1 MKLIDHVLKIRGLIQ
16 QAIDNRFSRLGL
28 QEEAMPVE
36 TLSDEQ
42 QTKRRVLD
50 TIIATHQ
57 AAMGN
62 YAEARKEAIK
72 ECVFTLFNR
81 LAAVKVM
88 EDRELFPE
96 VIRRRAEHGNLSY
109 SHKMWLEEHPE
120 ERSAERM
127 GLKNFLRDKF
137 AELFDDFGIPL
148 FKADHPYAIL
158 PTADELDEIIT
169 AFNSIELDEQCGE
182 DIWKGDDI
190 LGWMY
195 ENFNA
200 VEKVQLK
207 ESGEKIEYD
216 KVFLQSQI
224 YTPQWVVKFLVD
236 NTLGKQYLEMY
247 PDSRFMIDEE
257 TGKTKYLIANAPKQQ
272 VRHPKE
278 NGVLDIKLID
288 PACGSGNFLIYA
300 FSVFYDMYV
309 DQMENYGADFS
320 RRDIPK
326 LIVEHNLYGVD
337 LDERAV
343 QLTQIALFIKAMQL
357 KGRRGKMPTYCNV
370 VSSHFT
376 LPEYEKI
383 EATFDMGDSHWN
395 SKQREVLKDIW
406 NDLCNAHKFGSL
418 IRLKEKIEALM
429 PSQEVTLFNE
439 FQIADFFSFREQ
451 ALSILR
457 QQVHQWG
464 GEGSN
469 AYSLSLVNDAMTF
482 LDILTTSF
490 DVAVANPPYTDSSD
504 FGPELKEFAEANY
517 KKPMKFNINL
527 YACFIKRCCE
537 LTDELGKVGMIHPH
551 TFMFIKTFEDVRK
564 FMIEN
569 THINTMVD
577 FGLDRV
583 NLFGPGVLLDAT
595 FYTLD
600 KKDVENTP
608 GVYFNI
614 TANLQEKYK
623 KGTLEKAYADYCNG
637 QPNDRVYLLPQDKLK
652 AIKSWP
658 FIYWISDEF
667 REKFGSDDLETFAKN
682 SQGMSVSNKE
692 KYQRFYWEV
701 SPNDICEIK
710 GDGKR
715 WVFFSKGGPFN
726 KWYGNNWL
734 VVDWGND
741 GYDLKH
747 FPKAA
752 IRNQAYYFIEGI
764 TYSSS
769 GSKGTSFR
777 YLPDNYLFSGG
788 GPSIT
793 VKTSCS
799 ISWKYVCA
807 VLNSNITNYMLG
819 CLNPTVNTTQG
830 DLNRIPFV
838 IPEKEVEDV
847 INKIVSSNI
856 NIKKHLCTYS
866 VVEQNYSHSPITPA
880 SSPESELTH
889 YYNYENALL
898 TQILL
903 NEAIINRIVFDVYEL
918 SDHDRQMVLD
928 KEGIPVGDLSVSQV
942 ALEAYKAWLK
952 EENTEFPASAEVWE
966 HLDSLAID
974 NEQPQISDFEKLY
987 QNNYGWEEFCNS
999 DNHRMNPIEAWYQ
1012 FRHAGVLPPQRTQS
1026 LCFELIT
1033 DVIRAILK
1041 KDDDGVIPLC
1051 ERMGEEPMDV
1061 RIEQELVERG
1071 YSGAQIS
1078 QIEQLLCMNLGT
1090 GKSLR
1095 KYLYEKF
1102 FQQLSD
1108 HLNLFMYLPKTPF
1121 IWHLTSGDP
1130 ASGHSAI
1137 DLYVSIYT
1145 WSRDTL
1151 FRIKSVYLANRES
1164 GLSDRLAAID
1174 PTTANGKIEAAE
1186 IKEQLQELHL
1196 FADKIDALL
1205 ASGYDPKLDD
1215 GVGKNIAP
1223 LQKAGLLSYD
1233 VLNSG
1238 QLEKYLNADW

>member
-1 MKLIDHVLKIRGLIQ
+1 MKLIEHVLKIRGLIQ
-16 QAIDNRFSRLGL
+16 QAVENGFARFGAP
-28 QEEAMPVE
+28 EN
-36 TLSDEQ
+36 
-42 QTKRRVLD
+42 
-50 TIIATHQ
+50 IIATHQ
-57 AAMGN
+57 VAMDGD
-62 YAEARKEAIK
+62 YDKARLETVK

-81 LAAVKVM
+81 LAALKVM

-109 SHKMWLEEHPE
+109 SHKMWLEEHPDM
-120 ERSAERM
+120 RSAERM
-127 GLKNFLRDKF
+127 GLKDFLSDKF
-137 AELFDDFGIPL
+137 QQLFEEYGIPL
-148 FKADHPYAIL
+148 YKADHPYAVM

-169 AFNSIELDEQCGE
+169 AFNDIEQDEQCGS

-195 ENFNA
+195 ENFNT

-272 VRHPKE
+272 VRHPKP
-278 NGVLDIKLID
+278 NGILDIKLID

-300 FSVFYDMYV
+300 FTVFYDLYI

-320 RRDIPK
+320 HRDIPK
-326 LIVEHNLYGVD
+326 LIVEYNLYGVD

-357 KGRRGKMPTYCNV
+357 KGRRGKMPTFCNV

-376 LPEYEKI
+376 LPAYEKI
-383 EATFDMGDSHWN
+383 EATFDMGDSHWDE
-395 SKQREVLKDIW
+395 KQREVLKDIW

-429 PSQEVTLFNE
+429 PSQEVTLFSE
-439 FQIADFFSFREQ
+439 HEIADFFSFRNQ
-451 ALSILR
+451 ALNILR

-504 FGPELKEFAEANY
+504 FGPELKAFAEANY
-517 KKPMKFNINL
+517 KRPLKFNINL

-537 LTDELGKVGMIHPH
+537 LTDELGKVGMVNPP
-551 TFMFIKTFEDVRK
+551 TFMYIKTFEDVRK
-564 FMIEN
+564 YMVEK
-569 THINTMVD
+569 THISLFVEWGYLGMFSPTARVD
-577 FGLDRV
+577 SAFFV
-583 NLFGPGVLLDAT
+583 
-595 FYTLD
+595 LD
-600 KKDVENTP
+600 K
-608 GVYFNI
+608 
-614 TANLQEKYK
+614 EKKNEDSLFIKLNDLYEMKRK
-623 KGTLEKAYADYCNG
+623 KVLFDAYADYCNSL
-637 QPNDRVYLLPQDKLK
+637 PNDRVYLLPQDKLK

-667 REKFGSDDLETFAKN
+667 REKFGGKTIIDYS
-682 SQGMSVSNKE
+682 SVITGLMTGNNLCHLR
-692 KYQRFYWEV
+692 YHWEV
-701 SPNDICEIK
+701 ESDEISDNNK
-710 GDGKR
+710 THNQK
-715 WVFFSKGGPFN
+715 WVRYQKGGPFN

-734 VVDWGND
+734 IVDYEDD
-741 GYDLKH
+741 GAHLATTDNKK
-747 FPKAA
+747 F
-752 IRNQAYYFIEGI
+752 YFKEGI
-764 TYSSS
+764 TYSET
-769 GSKGTSFR
+769 GSKCVSFR
-777 YLPDNYLFSGG
+777 YIEP
-788 GPSIT
+788 
-793 VKTSCS
+793 
-799 ISWKYVCA
+799 KYVYDKKGPCIFCKEGVPFLYMLA
-807 VLNSNITNYMLG
+807 FMNSNISYYVVD
-819 CLNPTVNTTQG
+819 CLNPTVSTQVG
-830 DLNRIPFV
+830 DTKRIPFV
-838 IPEKEVEDV
+838 LPQP
-847 INKIVSSNI
+847 KIVETVGILVQNNI
-856 NIKKHLCTYS
+856 AIKKQLCSYS
-866 VVEQNYSHSPITPA
+866 IVEQNYTHSPIGISFMPT
-880 SSPESELTH
+880 EELSLFFD
-889 YYNYENALL
+889 YENALL
-898 TQILL
+898 TQILI

-918 SDHDRQMVLD
+918 SEHDRQMVLD
-928 KEGIPVGDLSVSQV
+928 KEGIPVGDLSVSQA
-942 ALEAYKAWLK
+942 ALDEYKQWLQ
-952 EENTEFPASAEVWE
+952 ENQEFPASAEVWN
-966 HLDSLAID
+966 HLSQLTID
-974 NEQPQISDFEKLY
+974 NEQPQVSDFDKLY
-987 QNNYGWEEFCNS
+987 QNNYGWEEFCGS
-999 DNHRMNPIEAWYQ
+999 DNHRLNPIEVWYQ
-1012 FRHAGVLPPQRTQS
+1012 FRHADILPPQRSQS
-1026 LCFELIT
+1026 LAFELIT
-1033 DVIRAILK
+1033 DVIRTVLS

-1051 ERMGEEPMDV
+1051 ERMGEEPLDV

-1078 QIEQLLCMNLGT
+1078 QIVHLLSQLQGSQ
-1090 GKSLR
+1090 SLR
-1095 KYLYEKF
+1095 KYLYERF

-1130 ASGHSAI
+1130 ASGRSAI

-1151 FRIKSVYLANRES
+1151 FRIKSVYVANRENA
-1164 GLSDRLAAID
+1164 LADRLAALD
-1174 PTTANGKIEAAE
+1174 PSTPSGKMEAAL
-1186 IKEQLQELHL
+1186 IKDQQQELRQ
-1196 FADKIDALL
+1196 FADKIDQLL

-1238 QLEKYLNADW
+1238 QLKKYLNADW

>member
-583 NLFGPGVLLDAT
+583 NLFGPGILLDAT

-623 KGTLEKAYADYCNG
+623 KGTLENAYADYCNG

-667 REKFGSDDLETFAKN
+667 REKFGSASLEEITFVL
-682 SQGMSVSNKE
+682 QGLVTGDNI
-692 KYQRFYWEV
+692 RFYRYWWEV
-701 SPNDICEIK
+701 NDISKWFDCP
-710 GDGKR
+710 
-715 WVFFSKGGPFN
+715 KGGPYN
-726 KWYGNNWL
+726 KWYGNFWVKVNWE
-734 VVDWGND
+734 DN
-741 GYDLKH
+741 GYEIKNFFDDKGKLRSRPQSEK
-747 FPKAA
+747 F
-752 IRNQAYYFIEGI
+752 YFKEGV
-764 TYSSS
+764 TYCSS
-769 GSKGTSFR
+769 GSRGCSFR
-777 YLPDNYLFSGG
+777 YLPANQIISGA
-788 GPSIT
+788 GPGIFPSE
-793 VKTSCS
+793 
-799 ISWKYVCA
+799 KY
-807 VLNSNITNYMLG
+807 SNINYYLG
-819 CLNPTVNTTQG
+819 FLNTILSTYLLESLNPTVNVTQG
-830 DLNRIPFV
+830 DIKRVPFAR
-838 IPEKEVEDV
+838 PNEKNEQMVDV
-847 INKIVSSNI
+847 LVQNNI
-856 NIKKHLCTYS
+856 DIKKHLCTYS
-866 VVEQNYSHSPITPA
+866 VVEQNYSHSPITPV
-880 SSPESELTH
+880 SSPESELTR

-903 NEAIINRIVFDVYEL
+903 NEAIVNRIVFDVYEL
-918 SDHDRQMVLD
+918 SEHDRQMVLD
-928 KEGIPVGDLSVSQV
+928 KEGIPVGDLSVSQA
-942 ALEAYKAWLK
+942 ALEAYKVWLK

-974 NEQPQISDFEKLY
+974 NEQPQITDFEKLY

-999 DNHRMNPIEAWYQ
+999 DNHRMNPIEVWYQ

-1051 ERMGEEPMDV
+1051 ERMGEEPLDV

-1137 DLYVSIYT
+1137 DLYISIYT

-1223 LQKAGLLSYD
+1223 LQKAGLLSYE

-1238 QLEKYLNADW
+1238 QLKKYLNADW

>member
-1 MKLIDHVLKIRGLIQ
+1 MKLIEHVLKIRGLIQ
-16 QAIDNRFSRLGL
+16 QAVENGFARFGAP
-28 QEEAMPVE
+28 EN
-36 TLSDEQ
+36 
-42 QTKRRVLD
+42 
-50 TIIATHQ
+50 IIATHQ
-57 AAMGN
+57 VAMDGD
-62 YAEARKEAIK
+62 YDKARLETVK

-81 LAAVKVM
+81 LAALKVM

-109 SHKMWLEEHPE
+109 SHKMWLEEHPDM
-120 ERSAERM
+120 RSAERM
-127 GLKNFLRDKF
+127 GLKDFLSDKF
-137 AELFDDFGIPL
+137 QQLFEEYGIPL
-148 FKADHPYAIL
+148 YKADHPYAVM

-169 AFNSIELDEQCGE
+169 AFNDIEQDEQCGS

-195 ENFNA
+195 ENFNT

-272 VRHPKE
+272 VRHPKP
-278 NGVLDIKLID
+278 NGILDIKLID

-300 FSVFYDMYV
+300 FTVFYDLYI

-320 RRDIPK
+320 HRDIPK
-326 LIVEHNLYGVD
+326 LIVENNLYGVD

-357 KGRRGKMPTYCNV
+357 KGRRGKMPTFCNV

-376 LPEYEKI
+376 LPAYEKI
-383 EATFDMGDSHWN
+383 EATFDMGDSHWDE
-395 SKQREVLKDIW
+395 KQREVLKDIW

-429 PSQEVTLFNE
+429 PSQEVTLFSE
-439 FQIADFFSFREQ
+439 HEIADFFSFRNQ
-451 ALSILR
+451 ALNILR

-504 FGPELKEFAEANY
+504 FGPELKAFAEANY
-517 KKPMKFNINL
+517 KRPLKFNINL

-537 LTDELGKVGMIHPH
+537 LTDELGKVGMVNPP
-551 TFMFIKTFEDVRK
+551 TFMYIKTFEDVRK
-564 FMIEN
+564 YMVEK
-569 THINTMVD
+569 THISLFVEWGYLGMFSPTARVD
-577 FGLDRV
+577 SAFFV
-583 NLFGPGVLLDAT
+583 
-595 FYTLD
+595 LD
-600 KKDVENTP
+600 K
-608 GVYFNI
+608 
-614 TANLQEKYK
+614 EKKNEDSLFIKLNDLYEMKRK
-623 KGTLEKAYADYCNG
+623 KVLFDAYADYCNSL
-637 QPNDRVYLLPQDKLK
+637 PNDRVYLLPQDKLK

-667 REKFGSDDLETFAKN
+667 REKFGGKTIIDYS
-682 SQGMSVSNKE
+682 SVITGLMTGNNLCHLR
-692 KYQRFYWEV
+692 YHWEV
-701 SPNDICEIK
+701 ESDEISDNNK
-710 GDGKR
+710 THNQK
-715 WVFFSKGGPFN
+715 WVRYQKGGPFN

-734 VVDWGND
+734 IVDYEDD
-741 GYDLKH
+741 GAHLATTDNKK
-747 FPKAA
+747 F
-752 IRNQAYYFIEGI
+752 YFKEGI
-764 TYSSS
+764 TYSET
-769 GSKGTSFR
+769 GSKCVSFR
-777 YLPDNYLFSGG
+777 YIEP
-788 GPSIT
+788 
-793 VKTSCS
+793 
-799 ISWKYVCA
+799 KYVYDKKGPCIFCKEGVPFLYMLA
-807 VLNSNITNYMLG
+807 FMNSNISYYVVD
-819 CLNPTVNTTQG
+819 CLNPTVSTQVG
-830 DLNRIPFV
+830 DTKRIPFV
-838 IPEKEVEDV
+838 LPQP
-847 INKIVSSNI
+847 KIVETVGILVQNNI
-856 NIKKHLCTYS
+856 AIKKQLCSYS
-866 VVEQNYSHSPITPA
+866 IVEQNYTHSPIGISFMPT
-880 SSPESELTH
+880 EELSLFFD
-889 YYNYENALL
+889 YENALL
-898 TQILL
+898 TQILI

-918 SDHDRQMVLD
+918 SEHDRQMVLD
-928 KEGIPVGDLSVSQV
+928 KEGVPVGDLSVSQA
-942 ALEAYKAWLK
+942 ALDEYKQWLQ
-952 EENTEFPASAEVWE
+952 ENQEFPASAEVWN
-966 HLDSLAID
+966 HLSQLTID
-974 NEQPQISDFEKLY
+974 NEQPQVSDFDKLY
-987 QNNYGWEEFCNS
+987 QNNYGWEEFCGS
-999 DNHRMNPIEAWYQ
+999 DNHRLNPIEVWYQ
-1012 FRHAGVLPPQRTQS
+1012 FRHAGILPPQRSQS
-1026 LCFELIT
+1026 LAFELIT
-1033 DVIRAILK
+1033 DVIRTVLS

-1051 ERMGEEPMDV
+1051 ERMGEEPLDV

-1078 QIEQLLCMNLGT
+1078 QIVHLLSQLQGSQ
-1090 GKSLR
+1090 SLR
-1095 KYLYEKF
+1095 KYLYERF

-1130 ASGHSAI
+1130 ASGRSAI

-1151 FRIKSVYLANRES
+1151 FRIKSVYVANRENA
-1164 GLSDRLAAID
+1164 LADRLAALD
-1174 PTTANGKIEAAE
+1174 PSTPSGKMEAAL
-1186 IKEQLQELHL
+1186 IKDQQQELRQ
-1196 FADKIDALL
+1196 FADKIDQLL

-1223 LQKAGLLSYD
+1223 LQKAGLLSYN

-1238 QLEKYLNADW
+1238 QLKKYLNADW

>member
-1 MKLIDHVLKIRGLIQ
+1 MKLIEHVLKIRGLIQ
-16 QAIDNRFSRLGL
+16 QAVENSFARFGAP
-28 QEEAMPVE
+28 EN
-36 TLSDEQ
+36 
-42 QTKRRVLD
+42 
-50 TIIATHQ
+50 IIATHQ
-57 AAMGN
+57 VAMDGD
-62 YAEARKEAIK
+62 YDKARLETVK

-81 LAAVKVM
+81 LAALKVM

-109 SHKMWLEEHPE
+109 SHKMWLEEHLDM
-120 ERSAERM
+120 RSAERM
-127 GLKNFLRDKF
+127 GLKDFLSDKF
-137 AELFDDFGIPL
+137 QQLFEEYGIPL
-148 FKADHPYAIL
+148 YKADHPYAVM

-169 AFNSIELDEQCGE
+169 AFNDIEQDEQCGS

-195 ENFNA
+195 ENFNT

-207 ESGEKIEYD
+207 ESGEKTEYD
-216 KVFLQSQI
+216 KVSLQSQV

-272 VRHPKE
+272 VRHPKK

-343 QLTQIALFIKAMQL
+343 QITQIALFIKAMQL
-357 KGRRGKMPTYCNV
+357 KGRRGKMPTFCNV

-376 LPEYEKI
+376 LPAYEKI
-383 EATFDMGDSHWN
+383 EATFDMGDSHWDE
-395 SKQREVLKDIW
+395 KQREVLKDIW

-429 PSQEVTLFNE
+429 PSQEVTLFSE
-439 FQIADFFSFREQ
+439 HEIADFFSFRNQ
-451 ALSILR
+451 ALNILR

-504 FGPELKEFAEANY
+504 FGPELKAFAEANY
-517 KKPMKFNINL
+517 KKPLKFNINL

-537 LTDELGKVGMIHPH
+537 LTDELGKVGMIHPM
-551 TFMFIKTFEDVRK
+551 TFMYIKTFEDVRK
-564 FMIEN
+564 FILN
-569 THINTMVD
+569 QTHINLFVEY
-577 FGLDRV
+577 GLS
-583 NLFGPGVLLDAT
+583 NLFGSVMVDPAFYVLEKDKSEKNDSLFISLDQ
-595 FYTLD
+595 YTR
-600 KKDVENTP
+600 TP
-608 GVYFNI
+608 
-614 TANLQEKYK
+614 QEKFK
-623 KGTLEKAYADYCNG
+623 KQYCLEALSDIVADNE
-637 QPNDRVYLLPQDKLK
+637 NKHVYLLPQDKLK

-667 REKFGSDDLETFAKN
+667 REKFGSDDLDLVLYIR
-682 SQGMSVSNKE
+682 QGGATGNNE
-692 KYQRFYWEV
+692 RTLRFFWEV
-701 SPNDICEIK
+701 SSNDLSEVIEDK
-710 GDGKR
+710 KPY
-715 WVFFSKGGPFN
+715 VFYPKGGPFC
-726 KWYGNNWL
+726 KWYGNNW
-734 VVDWGND
+734 VVIAYKNPIMYEYLKSHGNRLPSEKF
-741 GYDLKH
+741 YL
-747 FPKAA
+747 
-752 IRNQAYYFIEGI
+752 QEGV
-764 TYSSS
+764 TYCSS
-769 GSKGTSFR
+769 GSRGCSFR
-777 YLPDNYLFSGG
+777 YMPVNQVISGA
-788 GPSIT
+788 GPGIYPSE
-793 VKTSCS
+793 
-799 ISWKYVCA
+799 KY
-807 VLNSNITNYMLG
+807 SNINYYLG
-819 CLNPTVNTTQG
+819 FLNTILSTYLLESLNPTVNVTQG
-830 DLNRIPFV
+830 DIKRVPFAR
-838 IPEKEVEDV
+838 PNEKDEQMVDV
-847 INKIVSSNI
+847 LVQNNI
-856 NIKKHLCTYS
+856 DIKKHLCTYS

-880 SSPESELTH
+880 SSPESELTR

-918 SDHDRQMVLD
+918 SEHDRQMVLD
-928 KEGIPVGDLSVSQV
+928 KEGIPVGDLSVSQA
-942 ALEAYKAWLK
+942 ALEAYKTWLK

-999 DNHRMNPIEAWYQ
+999 DNHRMNPIEVWYQ
-1012 FRHAGVLPPQRTQS
+1012 FRHAGILPPQRTQS

-1051 ERMGEEPMDV
+1051 ERMGEEPLDV

-1145 WSRDTL
+1145 WNRDTL
-1151 FRIKSVYLANRES
+1151 FRIKSVYVANRENA
-1164 GLSDRLAAID
+1164 LADRLVALD
-1174 PTTANGKIEAAE
+1174 PTSASGKMEAAL
-1186 IKEQLQELHL
+1186 IKDQQQELRQ
-1196 FADKIDALL
+1196 FADKIDQLL
-1205 ASGYDPKLDD
+1205 ANGYDPKLDD

>member
-1 MKLIDHVLKIRGLIQ
+1 MKLIEHVLKIRGLIQ
-16 QAIDNRFSRLGL
+16 QAVENSFARFGAP
-28 QEEAMPVE
+28 EN
-36 TLSDEQ
+36 
-42 QTKRRVLD
+42 
-50 TIIATHQ
+50 IIATHQ
-57 AAMGN
+57 MAMEGD
-62 YAEARKEAIK
+62 YDKAKLETVK

-81 LAAVKVM
+81 LAALKVM

-109 SHKMWLEEHPE
+109 SHKMWLEEHPDM
-120 ERSAERM
+120 RSAERM
-127 GLKNFLRDKF
+127 GLKNFLSDKF
-137 AELFDDFGIPL
+137 QQLFEEYGIPL
-148 FKADHPYAIL
+148 YKANHSYAVM

-169 AFNSIELDEQCGE
+169 AFNDIEQDEQCGS

-195 ENFNA
+195 ENFNK
-200 VEKVQLK
+200 VEKEQLK
-207 ESGEKIEYD
+207 KSGEKTEYD
-216 KVFLQSQI
+216 KVSLQSQV

-257 TGKTKYLIANAPKQQ
+257 TGKTKYLIANEPKQQ
-272 VRHPKE
+272 VRHPKK
-278 NGVLDIKLID
+278 NGVLGIKLID

-326 LIVEHNLYGVD
+326 LIVENNLYGVD

-370 VSSHFT
+370 VSSHFP
-376 LPEYEKI
+376 LPAYEQI
-383 EATFDMGDSHWN
+383 AATFDMGDSHWDY
-395 SKQREVLKDIW
+395 KQREVLKDIW

-429 PSQEVTLFNE
+429 PSQEVTLFSE
-439 FQIADFFSFREQ
+439 QEIADFFSFREQ

-504 FGPELKEFAEANY
+504 FGPELKAFAEANY
-517 KKPMKFNINL
+517 KRPMKFNINL

-537 LTDELGKVGMIHPH
+537 LTDELGKVGMIHPM
-551 TFMFIKTFEDVRK
+551 TFMYIKTFEDVRK
-564 FMIEN
+564 FILN
-569 THINTMVD
+569 QTHINLFVEY
-577 FGLDRV
+577 GLS
-583 NLFGPGVLLDAT
+583 NLFGSVMVDPAFYVLEKDKSEKNDSLFISLDQ
-595 FYTLD
+595 YTR
-600 KKDVENTP
+600 TP
-608 GVYFNI
+608 
-614 TANLQEKYK
+614 QEKFK
-623 KGTLEKAYADYCNG
+623 KQFCLEALSDIVAGNENKH
-637 QPNDRVYLLPQDKLK
+637 VYLLPQDKLK

-667 REKFGSDDLETFAKN
+667 REKFGNLLLDDVAKIKQGIATTN
-682 SQGMSVSNKE
+682 NNRFCRLWWEIEGSSQ
-692 KYQRFYWEV
+692 KYY
-701 SPNDICEIK
+701 PY
-710 GDGKR
+710 
-715 WVFFSKGGPFN
+715 SKGGAYN
-726 KWYGNNWL
+726 KWAGNLWLYINWEETSVSYISKRGRL
-734 VVDWGND
+734 QN
-741 GYDLKH
+741 K
-747 FPKAA
+747 
-752 IRNQAYYFIEGI
+752 NYYFKEGI
-764 TYSSS
+764 TYSGS

-777 YLPDNYLFSGG
+777 EFPKDCLFDVGGSCIFPTEKYNNRFYLLAFLN
-788 GPSIT
+788 
-793 VKTSCS
+793 TSLCFY
-799 ISWKYVCA
+799 IA
-807 VLNSNITNYMLG
+807 D
-819 CLNPTVNTTQG
+819 CLNPTVNTQVG
-830 DLNRIPFV
+830 DMQRVPFV
-838 IPEKEVEDV
+838 IPSTQMDTVVTNLAKCNIAIKKV
-847 INKIVSSNI
+847 INS
-856 NIKKHLCTYS
+856 YS
-866 VVEQNYSHSPITPA
+866 LVEKSYTHSPIGT
-880 SSPESELTH
+880 SSMPTEELSH
-889 YYNYENALL
+889 FFNYENGLL
-898 TQILL
+898 TQILI

-918 SDHDRQMVLD
+918 SEHDRQMVLD
-928 KEGIPVGDLSVSQV
+928 KECVPVGDLSVSQA
-942 ALEAYKAWLK
+942 ALDEYKQWLQ
-952 EENTEFPASAEVWE
+952 ENQEFPASTEVWE
-966 HLDSLAID
+966 HLDSLTID

-999 DNHRMNPIEAWYQ
+999 DNHRLNPIEVWYQ
-1012 FRHAGVLPPQRTQS
+1012 FRHAGILPPQRSQS
-1026 LCFELIT
+1026 LAFELIT
-1033 DVIRAILK
+1033 DVIRTVLS

-1051 ERMGEEPMDV
+1051 ERMGEEPLDV
-1061 RIEQELVERG
+1061 RIEQELMERG

-1078 QIEQLLCMNLGT
+1078 QIVHLLSQSQG
-1090 GKSLR
+1090 SQALR
-1095 KYLYEKF
+1095 KYLYERF

-1145 WSRDTL
+1145 WNRDTL
-1151 FRIKSVYLANRES
+1151 FRIKSVYVANRENA
-1164 GLSDRLAAID
+1164 LADRLVALD
-1174 PTTANGKIEAAE
+1174 PTSASGKMEAAL
-1186 IKEQLQELHL
+1186 IKDQQQELRQ
-1196 FADKIDALL
+1196 FADKIDQLL

-1238 QLEKYLNADW
+1238 QLKKYLNADW

>member
-42 QTKRRVLD
+42 QIKRRVLD

-109 SHKMWLEEHPE
+109 SHKMWLEDHPE

-278 NGVLDIKLID
+278 NGVLDIRLID

-343 QLTQIALFIKAMQL
+343 QITQIALFIKAMQL

-370 VSSHFT
+370 VSSHFS
-376 LPEYEKI
+376 LPDYETI
-383 EATFDMGDSHWN
+383 EATFEMGDAHWDE
-395 SKQREVLKDIW
+395 KQREVIKDIW

-418 IRLKEKIEALM
+418 LRLKEKIEAMM
-429 PSQEVTLFNE
+429 PKQERNLFNDY
-439 FQIADFFSFREQ
+439 QIHDFFSFKNQ
-451 ALSILR
+451 AIEMLR
-457 QQVHQWG
+457 KQVHQWG

-537 LTDELGKVGMIHPH
+537 LTDELGKVGMIHPM
-551 TFMFIKTFEDVRK
+551 TFMYIKTFEDVRK
-564 FMIEN
+564 FILN
-569 THINTMVD
+569 QTHINLFVEY
-577 FGLDRV
+577 GLS
-583 NLFGPGVLLDAT
+583 NLFGSVMVDPAFYVLEKDKSEKNDSLFISLDQ
-595 FYTLD
+595 YTR
-600 KKDVENTP
+600 TP
-608 GVYFNI
+608 
-614 TANLQEKYK
+614 QEKFK
-623 KGTLEKAYADYCNG
+623 KQYCLEALSDIVAGNENKH
-637 QPNDRVYLLPQDKLK
+637 VYLLPQDKLK

-667 REKFGSDDLETFAKN
+667 REKFGSASLEEITFVL
-682 SQGMSVSNKE
+682 QGLVTGDNI
-692 KYQRFYWEV
+692 RFYRYWWEV
-701 SPNDICEIK
+701 NDISKWFDCP
-710 GDGKR
+710 
-715 WVFFSKGGPFN
+715 KGGPYN
-726 KWYGNNWL
+726 KWYGNFWVKVNWE
-734 VVDWGND
+734 DN
-741 GYDLKH
+741 GYEIKNFFDDKGKLRSRLQSEK
-747 FPKAA
+747 F
-752 IRNQAYYFIEGI
+752 YFKEGV
-764 TYSSS
+764 TYCSS
-769 GSKGTSFR
+769 GSRGCSFR
-777 YLPDNYLFSGG
+777 YLPANQIISGA
-788 GPSIT
+788 GPGIFPSE
-793 VKTSCS
+793 
-799 ISWKYVCA
+799 KY
-807 VLNSNITNYMLG
+807 SNINYYLG
-819 CLNPTVNTTQG
+819 FLNTILSTYLLESLNPTVNVTQG
-830 DLNRIPFV
+830 DIKRVPFAR
-838 IPEKEVEDV
+838 PNEKNEQMVDV
-847 INKIVSSNI
+847 LVQNNI
-856 NIKKHLCTYS
+856 DIKKHLCTYS

-880 SSPESELTH
+880 SSPESELTR

-898 TQILL
+898 TLILL

-918 SDHDRQMVLD
+918 SEHDRQMVLD
-928 KEGIPVGDLSVSQV
+928 KEGIPVGDLSVSQA
-942 ALEAYKAWLK
+942 ALEAYKTWLK

-966 HLDSLAID
+966 HLDSLTID

-999 DNHRMNPIEAWYQ
+999 DNHRMNPIEVWYQ

-1130 ASGHSAI
+1130 TSGHSAI

-1186 IKEQLQELHL
+1186 IKDQLQELHQ

-1223 LQKAGLLSYD
+1223 LQKAGLLSYE

-1238 QLEKYLNADW
+1238 QLKKYLNADW

>member
-1 MKLIDHVLKIRGLIQ
+1 MKLIDHVLKIRGLIL

-42 QTKRRVLD
+42 QPKRRVLD

-120 ERSAERM
+120 ERAAERM

-343 QLTQIALFIKAMQL
+343 QITQIALFIKAMQL
-357 KGRRGKMPTYCNV
+357 KGRRGKMPTFCNV
-370 VSSHFT
+370 VSSHFS
-376 LPEYEKI
+376 LPDYETI
-383 EATFDMGDSHWN
+383 EATFEMGDAHWDE
-395 SKQREVLKDIW
+395 KQREVIKDIW

-418 IRLKEKIEALM
+418 LRLKEKIEAMM
-429 PSQEVTLFNE
+429 PKQERNLFNDY
-439 FQIADFFSFREQ
+439 QIHDFFSFKNQ
-451 ALSILR
+451 AIEMLR
-457 QQVHQWG
+457 KQVQLWG

-537 LTDELGKVGMIHPH
+537 LTDELGKVGMIHPM
-551 TFMFIKTFEDVRK
+551 TFMYIKTFEDVRK
-564 FMIEN
+564 FILN
-569 THINTMVD
+569 QTHINLFVEY
-577 FGLDRV
+577 GLS
-583 NLFGPGVLLDAT
+583 NLFGSVMVDPAFYVLEKDKSEKNDSLFISLDQ
-595 FYTLD
+595 YTR
-600 KKDVENTP
+600 TP
-608 GVYFNI
+608 
-614 TANLQEKYK
+614 QEKFK
-623 KGTLEKAYADYCNG
+623 KQYCLEALSDIIADNE
-637 QPNDRVYLLPQDKLK
+637 NKHVYLLPQDKLK

-667 REKFGSDDLETFAKN
+667 REKFGSASLEEITFVL
-682 SQGMSVSNKE
+682 QGLVTGDNI
-692 KYQRFYWEV
+692 RFYRYWWEV
-701 SPNDICEIK
+701 NDISKWFDCP
-710 GDGKR
+710 
-715 WVFFSKGGPFN
+715 KGGPYN
-726 KWYGNNWL
+726 KWYGNFWVKVNWE
-734 VVDWGND
+734 DN
-741 GYDLKH
+741 GYEIKNFFDDKGKLRSRPQSEK
-747 FPKAA
+747 F
-752 IRNQAYYFIEGI
+752 YFKEGV
-764 TYSSS
+764 TYCSS
-769 GSKGTSFR
+769 GSRGCSFR
-777 YLPDNYLFSGG
+777 YLPANQIISGA
-788 GPSIT
+788 GPGIFPSE
-793 VKTSCS
+793 
-799 ISWKYVCA
+799 KY
-807 VLNSNITNYMLG
+807 SNINYYLG
-819 CLNPTVNTTQG
+819 FLNTILSTYLLESLNPTVNVTQG
-830 DLNRIPFV
+830 DIKRVPFAR
-838 IPEKEVEDV
+838 PNEKNEQMVDV
-847 INKIVSSNI
+847 LVQNNI
-856 NIKKHLCTYS
+856 DIKKHLCTYS
-866 VVEQNYSHSPITPA
+866 VVEQNYSHSPITPV
-880 SSPESELTH
+880 SSPESELTR

-903 NEAIINRIVFDVYEL
+903 NEAIVNRIVFDVYEL

-952 EENTEFPASAEVWE
+952 EENTEFPASTEVWE
-966 HLDSLAID
+966 HLDSLTID
-974 NEQPQISDFEKLY
+974 NEQPQITDFEKLY

-999 DNHRMNPIEAWYQ
+999 DNHRMNPIEVWYQ

-1051 ERMGEEPMDV
+1051 ERMGEEPLDV
-1061 RIEQELVERG
+1061 RIE
-1071 YSGAQIS
+1071 
-1078 QIEQLLCMNLGT
+1078 
-1090 GKSLR
+1090 
-1095 KYLYEKF
+1095 
-1102 FQQLSD
+1102 
-1108 HLNLFMYLPKTPF
+1108 
-1121 IWHLTSGDP
+1121 
-1130 ASGHSAI
+1130 
-1137 DLYVSIYT
+1137 
-1145 WSRDTL
+1145 
-1151 FRIKSVYLANRES
+1151 
-1164 GLSDRLAAID
+1164 
-1174 PTTANGKIEAAE
+1174 
-1186 IKEQLQELHL
+1186 
-1196 FADKIDALL
+1196 
-1205 ASGYDPKLDD
+1205 
-1215 GVGKNIAP
+1215 
-1223 LQKAGLLSYD
+1223 
-1233 VLNSG
+1233 
-1238 QLEKYLNADW
+1238 

>member
-1 MKLIDHVLKIRGLIQ
+1 MKLIEHVLKIRGLIQ
-16 QAIDNRFSRLGL
+16 QAVENSFARFGAP
-28 QEEAMPVE
+28 EN
-36 TLSDEQ
+36 
-42 QTKRRVLD
+42 
-50 TIIATHQ
+50 IIATHQ
-57 AAMGN
+57 VAMDGD
-62 YAEARKEAIK
+62 YDKARLETVK

-81 LAAVKVM
+81 LAALKVM

-109 SHKMWLEEHPE
+109 SHKMWLEEHPDM
-120 ERSAERM
+120 RSAERM
-127 GLKNFLRDKF
+127 GLKNFLSDKF
-137 AELFDDFGIPL
+137 QQLFEEYGIPL
-148 FKADHPYAIL
+148 YKADHPYAVM

-169 AFNSIELDEQCGE
+169 AFNDIEQDEQCGS

-195 ENFNA
+195 ENFNT

-207 ESGEKIEYD
+207 ESDEKIEYD

-247 PDSRFMIDEE
+247 PDSHFMIDEE
-257 TGKTKYLIANAPKQQ
+257 TGKTKYLIANAPKQR
-272 VRHPKE
+272 VRQPKP
-278 NGVLDIKLID
+278 NGILDIKLID

-300 FSVFYDMYV
+300 FTVFYDLYI
-309 DQMENYGADFS
+309 DQMENYSADFS

-326 LIVEHNLYGVD
+326 LIVENNLYGVD

-376 LPEYEKI
+376 LPAYEKI
-383 EATFDMGDSHWN
+383 ESTFDMGDSHWN

-429 PSQEVTLFNE
+429 PSQEVTLFSE
-439 FQIADFFSFREQ
+439 HEIADIFSFRQQ
-451 ALSILR
+451 ALNILR

-504 FGPELKEFAEANY
+504 FGPELKAFAEANY
-517 KKPMKFNINL
+517 KRPQKFNINL

-537 LTDELGKVGMIHPH
+537 LTDDLGKVGMIHPH

-583 NLFGPGVLLDAT
+583 NLFGPGILLDAT

-667 REKFGSDDLETFAKN
+667 REKFGSDDLD
-682 SQGMSVSNKE
+682 SVLDIRQGMASGNNN
-692 KYQRFYWEV
+692 RFLRFWWEV
-701 SPNDICEIK
+701 KTSDISQEI
-710 GDGKR
+710 GDNRK
-715 WVFFSKGGPFN
+715 WVKHVKGGPYQ
-726 KWYGNNWL
+726 KWFGNEWTL
-734 VVDWGND
+734 VAFDKENQKLLANSGNC
-741 GYDLKH
+741 L
-747 FPKAA
+747 PS
-752 IRNQAYYFIEGI
+752 RQYYFREGI
-764 TYSSS
+764 TYSAV
-769 GSKGTSFR
+769 GSKGISFR
-777 YLPDNYLFSGG
+777 YLPENHIIDTK
-788 GPSIT
+788 GPGIYTNKLSN
-793 VKTSCS
+793 VYYALAMLNTSLVFYICD
-799 ISWKYVCA
+799 
-807 VLNSNITNYMLG
+807 
-819 CLNPTVNTTQG
+819 CLDPTVSINQG
-830 DLNRIPFV
+830 DLKRIP
-838 IPEKEVEDV
+838 IAHPNELQEVLITSLSRQCV
-847 INKIVSSNI
+847 NI
-856 NIKKHLCTYS
+856 MKHLCAYS
-866 VVEQNYSHSPITPA
+866 IVEQNYAHSPIGT
-880 SSPESELTH
+880 SSMPTEELSH
-889 YYNYENALL
+889 YFDYENGLL
-898 TQILL
+898 TQILI

-918 SDHDRQMVLD
+918 SEHDRQMVLD
-928 KEGIPVGDLSVSQV
+928 KEGIPVGDLSVSQA
-942 ALEAYKAWLK
+942 ALDEYKQWLQ
-952 EENTEFPASAEVWE
+952 ENQEFPASAEVWE
-966 HLDSLAID
+966 HLSHLVID
-974 NEQPQISDFEKLY
+974 NEQPQVSDFEKLY
-987 QNNYGWEEFCNS
+987 QNNYGWEEFCGS
-999 DNHRMNPIEAWYQ
+999 DNHRLNPIEVWYQ
-1012 FRHAGVLPPQRTQS
+1012 FRHAGILPPQRSQS
-1026 LCFELIT
+1026 LAFELIT
-1033 DVIRAILK
+1033 DVIRTVLS

-1051 ERMGEEPMDV
+1051 ERMGEEPLDV

-1078 QIEQLLCMNLGT
+1078 QIVHLLSQSQGSQ
-1090 GKSLR
+1090 SLR
-1095 KYLYEKF
+1095 KYLYERF

-1130 ASGHSAI
+1130 ASGRSAI

-1151 FRIKSVYLANRES
+1151 FRIKSVYVANRENA
-1164 GLSDRLAAID
+1164 LADRLAALD
-1174 PTTANGKIEAAE
+1174 PTSASGKMEAAL
-1186 IKEQLQELHL
+1186 IKDQQQELRQ
-1196 FADKIDALL
+1196 FADKIDQLL

-1223 LQKAGLLSYD
+1223 LQNAGLLSYD

>member
-1 MKLIDHVLKIRGLIQ
+1 MKLIEHVLKIRGLIQ
-16 QAIDNRFSRLGL
+16 QAVENSFARFGAPES
-28 QEEAMPVE
+28 
-36 TLSDEQ
+36 
-42 QTKRRVLD
+42 
-50 TIIATHQ
+50 IIATHQ
-57 AAMGN
+57 VAMDGD
-62 YAEARKEAIK
+62 YDKARLETVK

-81 LAAVKVM
+81 LAALKVM

-109 SHKMWLEEHPE
+109 SHKMWLEEHPDM
-120 ERSAERM
+120 RSAERM
-127 GLKNFLRDKF
+127 GLKNFLSDKF
-137 AELFDDFGIPL
+137 QQLFEEYGIPL
-148 FKADHPYAIL
+148 YKADHPYAVM

-169 AFNSIELDEQCGE
+169 AFNDIEQDEQCGS

-195 ENFNA
+195 ENFNT

-257 TGKTKYLIANAPKQQ
+257 TGKTKYLIANAPKHQ
-272 VRHPKE
+272 VRHPKK
-278 NGVLDIKLID
+278 NGVLGIKLID

-326 LIVEHNLYGVD
+326 LIVENNLYGVD

-383 EATFDMGDSHWN
+383 EAAFDMGDSHWN

-429 PSQEVTLFNE
+429 PSQEVTLFSE
-439 FQIADFFSFREQ
+439 QEIADFFSFRNQ

-504 FGPELKEFAEANY
+504 FGPELKAFAEANY
-517 KKPMKFNINL
+517 KRPMKFNINL

-600 KKDVENTP
+600 KQDSENTP

-667 REKFGSDDLETFAKN
+667 REKFGSDDLESIAKN

-701 SPNDICEIK
+701 APDNICESK
-710 GDGKR
+710 GDGKK
-715 WVFFSKGGPFN
+715 WVNFSKGGPYN

-734 VVDWGND
+734 VVDWEND

-752 IRNQAYYFIEGI
+752 IRNQAYYFIEGV

-777 YLPDNYLFSGG
+777 HLPSNYLFSGG

-793 VKTSCS
+793 VKPTVNL
-799 ISWKYVCA
+799 SWRYVCA
-807 VLNSNITNYMLG
+807 ILNSSLSNYMLE

-838 IPEKEVEDV
+838 IPSKEIEQIINDV
-847 INKIVSSNI
+847 VSCNI
-856 NIKKHLCTYS
+856 DIKKQLCSYS
-866 VVEQNYSHSPITPA
+866 IVEQNYTLSPIGTA
-880 SSPESELTH
+880 SQPTEELSH
-889 YYNYENALL
+889 FFDYENGLL
-898 TQILL
+898 TQILT

-918 SDHDRQMVLD
+918 SEHDRQMVLD
-928 KEGIPVGDLSVSQV
+928 KEGIPVGDLSVSQA
-942 ALEAYKAWLK
+942 ALEAYKTWLK

-999 DNHRMNPIEAWYQ
+999 DNHRMNPIEVWYQ

-1121 IWHLTSGDP
+1121 IWHLTSGEP

-1137 DLYVSIYT
+1137 DLYISIYT

-1151 FRIKSVYLANRES
+1151 FRIKSVYVANRENA
-1164 GLSDRLAAID
+1164 LADRLVALD
-1174 PTTANGKIEAAE
+1174 PTSASGKMEAAL
-1186 IKEQLQELHL
+1186 IKDQQQELRQ
-1196 FADKIDALL
+1196 FADKIDQLL

-1238 QLEKYLNADW
+1238 QLKKYLNADW

>member
-57 AAMGN
+57 AAMGD

-120 ERSAERM
+120 ERAAERM

-343 QLTQIALFIKAMQL
+343 QITQIALFIKAMQL

-370 VSSHFT
+370 VSSHFS
-376 LPEYEKI
+376 LPDYETI
-383 EATFDMGDSHWN
+383 EATFEMGDAHWDE
-395 SKQREVLKDIW
+395 KQREVIKDIW
-406 NDLCNAHKFGSL
+406 NDLCNAHKYGSL
-418 IRLKEKIEALM
+418 LRLKEKIEAMM
-429 PSQEVTLFNE
+429 PKQERNLFNDY
-439 FQIADFFSFREQ
+439 QIHDFFSFKNQ
-451 ALSILR
+451 AIEMLR
-457 QQVHQWG
+457 KQVHQWG

-583 NLFGPGVLLDAT
+583 NLFGPGILLDAT

-623 KGTLEKAYADYCNG
+623 KGTLEKAYTDYCNG

-658 FIYWISDEF
+658 FIYWISDSIRNLF
-667 REKFGSDDLETFAKN
+667 QRHSIEKD
-682 SQGMSVSNKE
+682 SNVITGIKTGNNNGALR
-692 KYQRFYWEV
+692 YFW
-701 SPNDICEIK
+701 EIK
-710 GDGKR
+710 NQNK
-715 WVFFSKGGPFN
+715 WKTFTKGGPYK

-734 VVDWGND
+734 VVN
-741 GYDLKH
+741 
-747 FPKAA
+747 A
-752 IRNQAYYFIEGI
+752 IDDFAFIKKQNSFTIPRKEYLWREAVSYNETG
-764 TYSSS
+764 T
-769 GSKGTSFR
+769 KGASFR
-777 YLPDNYLFSGG
+777 YIDSTILYSNKASAIFYDDIYFILGL
-788 GPSIT
+788 
-793 VKTSCS
+793 
-799 ISWKYVCA
+799 
-807 VLNSNITNYMLG
+807 LNSQLLFYFAE
-819 CLNPTVNTTQG
+819 CLNPTVN
-830 DLNRIPFV
+830 LEIY
-838 IPEKEVEDV
+838 DV
-847 INKIVSSNI
+847 KRLPLPVYDSINDNYKSTVGNLVNI
-856 NIKKHLCTYS
+856 NIEINKRLSANFIIEPLYKS
-866 VVEQNYSHSPITPA
+866 SPITPV

-889 YYNYENALL
+889 YYNYENGLL
-898 TQILL
+898 TQILI

-918 SDHDRQMVLD
+918 SEHDRQMVLD
-928 KEGIPVGDLSVSQV
+928 KEGIPVGDLSVSQA

-999 DNHRMNPIEAWYQ
+999 DNHRMNPIEVWYQ

-1051 ERMGEEPMDV
+1051 ERMGEEPLDV

-1130 ASGHSAI
+1130 TSGHSAI
-1137 DLYVSIYT
+1137 DLYISIYT

-1186 IKEQLQELHL
+1186 IKDQLQELHQ

-1223 LQKAGLLSYD
+1223 LQKAGLLSYE

-1238 QLEKYLNADW
+1238 QLKKYLNADW

>member
-42 QTKRRVLD
+42 QIKRRVLD

-109 SHKMWLEEHPE
+109 SHKMWLEDHPE

-278 NGVLDIKLID
+278 NGVLDIRLID

-343 QLTQIALFIKAMQL
+343 QITQIALFIKAMQL

-370 VSSHFT
+370 VSSHFS
-376 LPEYEKI
+376 LPDYETI
-383 EATFDMGDSHWN
+383 EATFEMGDAHWDE
-395 SKQREVLKDIW
+395 KQREVIKDIW

-418 IRLKEKIEALM
+418 LRLKEKIEAMM
-429 PSQEVTLFNE
+429 PKQERNLFNDY
-439 FQIADFFSFREQ
+439 QIHDFFSFKNQ
-451 ALSILR
+451 AIEMLR
-457 QQVHQWG
+457 KQVHQWG

-537 LTDELGKVGMIHPH
+537 LTDELGKVGMIHPM
-551 TFMFIKTFEDVRK
+551 TFMYIKTFEDVRK
-564 FMIEN
+564 FILN
-569 THINTMVD
+569 QTHINLFVEY
-577 FGLDRV
+577 GLS
-583 NLFGPGVLLDAT
+583 NLFGSVMVDPAFYVLEKDKSEKNDSLFISLDQ
-595 FYTLD
+595 YTR
-600 KKDVENTP
+600 TP
-608 GVYFNI
+608 
-614 TANLQEKYK
+614 QEKFK
-623 KGTLEKAYADYCNG
+623 KQYCLEALSDIVAGNENKH
-637 QPNDRVYLLPQDKLK
+637 VYLLPQDKLK

-667 REKFGSDDLETFAKN
+667 REKFGSASLEEITFVL
-682 SQGMSVSNKE
+682 QGLVTGDNI
-692 KYQRFYWEV
+692 RFYRYWWEV
-701 SPNDICEIK
+701 NDISKWFDCP
-710 GDGKR
+710 
-715 WVFFSKGGPFN
+715 KGGPYN
-726 KWYGNNWL
+726 KWYGNFWVKVNWE
-734 VVDWGND
+734 DN
-741 GYDLKH
+741 GYEIKNFFDDKDKLRSRPQSEK
-747 FPKAA
+747 F
-752 IRNQAYYFIEGI
+752 YFKEGV
-764 TYSSS
+764 TYCSS
-769 GSKGTSFR
+769 GSRGCSFR
-777 YLPDNYLFSGG
+777 YLPANQIISGA
-788 GPSIT
+788 GPGIFPSE
-793 VKTSCS
+793 
-799 ISWKYVCA
+799 KY
-807 VLNSNITNYMLG
+807 SNINYYLG
-819 CLNPTVNTTQG
+819 FLNTILSTYLLESLNPTVNVTQG
-830 DLNRIPFV
+830 DIKRVPFAR
-838 IPEKEVEDV
+838 PNEKNEQMVDV
-847 INKIVSSNI
+847 LVQNNI
-856 NIKKHLCTYS
+856 DIKKHLCTYS

-880 SSPESELTH
+880 SSPESELTR

-898 TQILL
+898 TLILL

-918 SDHDRQMVLD
+918 SEHDRQMVLD
-928 KEGIPVGDLSVSQV
+928 TEGIPVGDLSVSQA
-942 ALEAYKAWLK
+942 ALEAYKTWLK

-966 HLDSLAID
+966 HLDSLTID

-999 DNHRMNPIEAWYQ
+999 DNHRMNPIEVWYQ

-1130 ASGHSAI
+1130 TSGHSAI

-1186 IKEQLQELHL
+1186 IKDQLQELHQ

-1223 LQKAGLLSYD
+1223 LQKAGLLSYE

-1238 QLEKYLNADW
+1238 QLKKYLNADW

>member
-1 MKLIDHVLKIRGLIQ
+1 MKLIEHVLKIRGLIQ
-16 QAIDNRFSRLGL
+16 QAVENSFARFGAP
-28 QEEAMPVE
+28 EN
-36 TLSDEQ
+36 
-42 QTKRRVLD
+42 
-50 TIIATHQ
+50 IIATHQ
-57 AAMGN
+57 VAMEGDYN
-62 YAEARKEAIK
+62 KARLETVK

-81 LAAVKVM
+81 LAALKVM

-109 SHKMWLEEHPE
+109 SHKMWLEEHPDM
-120 ERSAERM
+120 RSAERM
-127 GLKNFLRDKF
+127 GLKDFLSDKF
-137 AELFDDFGIPL
+137 QQLFEEYGIPL
-148 FKADHPYAIL
+148 YKSDHPYAVM

-169 AFNSIELDEQCGE
+169 AFNDIEQDEQCGC

-195 ENFNA
+195 ENFNT

-257 TGKTKYLIANAPKQQ
+257 TGNTKYLIANAPKQQ
-272 VRHPKE
+272 VRHPKP
-278 NGVLDIKLID
+278 NGILDIKLID

-300 FSVFYDMYV
+300 FTVFYDLYI
-309 DQMENYGADFS
+309 DQMENYGAYFS

-326 LIVEHNLYGVD
+326 LIVENNLYGVD

-343 QLTQIALFIKAMQL
+343 QITQIALFIKAMQL

-370 VSSHFT
+370 VSSHFS
-376 LPEYEKI
+376 LPDYETI
-383 EATFDMGDSHWN
+383 EATFKMGDTHWDE
-395 SKQREVLKDIW
+395 KQREVLKDIW

-418 IRLKEKIEALM
+418 LRLKEKIEAMM
-429 PSQEVTLFNE
+429 PEQERKYFNTYK
-439 FQIADFFSFREQ
+439 INDFFSFKNQ
-451 ALSILR
+451 AIEMLR
-457 QQVHQWG
+457 KQVQLWG

-504 FGPELKEFAEANY
+504 FGPELKAFAEANY
-517 KKPMKFNINL
+517 KKPLKFNINL

-537 LTDELGKVGMIHPH
+537 LTDDLGKVGMIHPL
-551 TFMFIKTFEDVRK
+551 TFMYIKTFEDVRK
-564 FMIEN
+564 FILN
-569 THINTMVD
+569 TTHIDILAELGLGGVFPNAQVD
-577 FGLDRV
+577 TV
-583 NLFGPGVLLDAT
+583 TYV
-595 FYTLD
+595 LD
-600 KKDVENTP
+600 KFKGNNSD
-608 GVYFNI
+608 GLYI
-614 TANLQEKYK
+614 NLTKYK
-623 KGTLEKAYADYCNG
+623 NHVNKPQLFANAYSNLLAKIEDEHNYH
-637 QPNDRVYLLPQDKLK
+637 LPQDKLK

-667 REKFGSDDLETFAKN
+667 REKFNSRKLEDVLETKK
-682 SQGMSVSNKE
+682 GMDTTQNERFLRFWWENKIE
-692 KYQRFYWEV
+692 TISSDYKSDNCKWVKYA
-701 SPNDICEIK
+701 
-710 GDGKR
+710 
-715 WVFFSKGGPFN
+715 KGGPYN
-726 KWYGNNWL
+726 KWYGNLWLTVNWA
-734 VVDWGND
+734 NN
-741 GYDLKH
+741 GYELKH
-747 FPKAA
+747 FFDSNGKLRPN
-752 IRNQAYYFIEGI
+752 IRNEEKYFLEGI
-764 TYSSS
+764 TYSAA
-769 GSKGTSFR
+769 GSKGTTFR
-777 YLPDNYLFSGG
+777 YMPSNMIIDSGG
-788 GPSIT
+788 PGIYLTKYKNLYFVLGILNSLL
-793 VKTSCS
+793 TS
-799 ISWKYVCA
+799 YVCD
-807 VLNSNITNYMLG
+807 
-819 CLNPTVNTTQG
+819 CLNPTVNTTHG
-830 DLNRIPFV
+830 DLRRIPFV
-838 IPEKEVEDV
+838 SPRDKTIEQSISLSAKQNVD
-847 INKIVSSNI
+847 
-856 NIKKHLCTYS
+856 IKKSLCSYS
-866 VVEQNYSHSPITPA
+866 IVEQNYSHSPITPV
-880 SSPESELTH
+880 SSPESELTR

-928 KEGIPVGDLSVSQV
+928 KEGIPVGDLSVSQA

-966 HLDSLAID
+966 HLDSLTIN
-974 NEQPQISDFEKLY
+974 NEQPQISDFEKLNH
-987 QNNYGWEEFCNS
+987 NNYGWEYFCNS
-999 DNHRMNPIEAWYQ
+999 DNHRMNPIEVWYQ
-1012 FRHAGVLPPQRTQS
+1012 FRHAGILPPQRTQS

-1041 KDDDGVIPLC
+1041 KDDDGVIPLS
-1051 ERMGEEPMDV
+1051 ERMGEEPLDV

-1078 QIEQLLCMNLGT
+1078 QIEQLLCMNQGT

-1102 FQQLSD
+1102 FQQLSYEVD
-1108 HLNLFMYLPKTPF
+1108 LFKYLPATPF

-1186 IKEQLQELHL
+1186 IKDQLQELHQ
-1196 FADKIDALL
+1196 FADKIDVLL
-1205 ASGYDPKLDD
+1205 ASGYDSKLDD

-1238 QLEKYLNADW
+1238 QLKKYLNADW